1 MHGRNLKTISVSAQ
15 ITIWV
20 LMFLFMPIQL
30 FFQTNDLG
38 LLVKSMPRAMLFMLP
53 SVLVFYINYLALIP
67 KSLLEGR
74 KIWFWIGNILILA
87 LIVLYRWMRI
97 RSIPI
102 PEGVPENR
110 MGMFSVGIL
119 YMFALQVILVLLA
132 IGLQYMER
140 YSALKEAEAKQK
152 QKASEAELS
161 WLKNQLNP
169 HFLFNTLNNIS
180 SLTQFDSD
188 RAQESIGQLSDLLRY
203 ALYETEEAFV
213 PLASEVEFMENYI
226 SLMSLRCNDLT
237 TVEQDFEVS
246 SENIRIAPLLFISIL
261 ENAFKHGVNA
271 RSKSFVNVSLRR
283 SGDDIIFRC
292 ENSLFEKAGTDRIG
306 SGIGIENLR
315 RRLELIYPL
324 KHVFKCGA
332 VDDRYVAEITL
343 KGICTGA

>member
-1 MHGRNLKTISVSAQ
+1 MDIIGTYQVRTLIGPTPDGPRRVTREEYIEAAKSSGNSPREIMQSIMIANGRLKISEDGK
-15 ITIWV
+15 IYV
-20 LMFLFMPIQL
+20 L
-30 FFQTNDLG
+30 
-38 LLVKSMPRAMLFMLP
+38 S
-53 SVLVFYINYLALIP
+53 
-67 KSLLEGR
+67 
-74 KIWFWIGNILILA
+74 
-87 LIVLYRWMRI
+87 
-97 RSIPI
+97 PI

-324 KHVFKCGA
+324 RHEFKCGA